1 MTLCLMMDLRSQMA
15 EEAPSA
21 KDLHE
26 ASPAASRLAQLATG
40 LVHAAEQKDA
50 DATDNAA
57 GNESPTKLEI
67 TSVERTAVH
76 VSLYR

>member
-1 MTLCLMMDLRSQMA
+1 MA

-26 ASPAASRLAQLATG
+26 ASPAASRLAQLAAG
-40 LVHAAEQKDA
+40 LVQHAAEQKGA
-50 DATDNAA
+50 DVTDNAA
-57 GNESPTKLEI
+57 GKEPPTKLEI